1 MFRTCVRFVS
11 GGVCPYHGDRAQKL
25 DSPPIVV
32 VYKADRRGR
41 GPNSNEVANAAASHH
56 ASRRP
61 DDLHADA
68 FDVVSGRRH
77 GVCAYVAC
85 ELEQR
90 QRFSPHDMV
99 VAQVRQRQ
107 STTLTASSS
116 VQQGPPNSSL
126 ALIRLIR
133 PDGMTMSRVARS
145 MLVLLMLH
153 APLGGRDG
161 R

>member
-1 MFRTCVRFVS
+1 VFRTCVRFVS

-25 DSPPIVV
+25 DSPPIAV

-68 FDVVSGRRH
+68 FDVVIVSGRRH

-90 QRFSPHDMV
+90 QRFSPHDMGRR
-99 VAQVRQRQ
+99 AGAAAPEHY
-107 STTLTASSS
+107 LD
-116 VQQGPPNSSL
+116 GNSKSMSCVSL
-126 ALIRLIR
+126 
-133 PDGMTMSRVARS
+133 
-145 MLVLLMLH
+145 
-153 APLGGRDG
+153 
-161 R
+161 